1 MAIFVNALKSK
12 FDIHVVKHIDLED
25 LSIDMTGPNHWSTI
39 VSSNRLVARLA
50 RIPGFK
56 WPVQKVQL
64 RIIIQEEGKDVGQLE
79 SPFTPA
85 SVVDGASVTS
95 SISTCT
101 MTVFPTAH
109 SVFADFV
116 SELTTKPDHTFSVK
130 GSADIVINLGL
141 LGIHTIHGVD
151 FISDLTLRGLN
162 SLPDLKCTEI
172 TEVVRSS
179 AYEVT
184 IKALFDVNNPSQLAL
199 TLGDLQLA
207 VWLPASDDESDRPE
221 QFLGTVKLVDLKL
234 MQGVNEGKVAVMVL
248 DTTLEA
254 TQKFLEATEAR
265 TVVLKGYGST
275 SENAAINAGLNKL
288 RTTVFVP
295 VFSIPERVD

>member
-1 MAIFVNALKSK
+1 MAIIVNALKSK

-25 LSIDMTGPNHWSTI
+25 LSIDMTGPDHWSTI

-64 RIIIQEEGKDVGQLE
+64 REEGQDVGKLE

-95 SISTCT
+95 SIPTST
-101 MTVFPTAH
+101 MTIFPNAH
-109 SVFADFV
+109 SVFADFI
-116 SELTTKPDHTFSVK
+116 SELATKPNHTFSVK
-130 GSADIVINLGL
+130 GSADIVIDLGL
-141 LGIHTIHGVD
+141 LGVHTIHGVD
-151 FISDLTLRGLN
+151 FISDLTLRGLD

-179 AYEVT
+179 AHEVT
-184 IKALFDVNNPSQLAL
+184 VKALFTVNNPSQLAL

-207 VWLPASDDESDRPE
+207 VWSPASDEELDRPE
-221 QFLGTVKLVDLKL
+221 QFLGTVRLVDLKL
-234 MQGVNEGKVAVMVL
+234 VQGVNEDKVAVMVL
-248 DTTLEA
+248 DTSMEA
-254 TQKFLEATEAR
+254 TQKFLKATEAR
-265 TVVLKGYGST
+265 TVVLKGFGST
-275 SENAAINAGLNKL
+275 SENAAVNAGLNKL
-288 RTTVFVP
+288 RTTVTVP
-295 VFSIPERVD
+295 VFPVPDA

>member
-1 MAIFVNALKSK
+1 
-12 FDIHVVKHIDLED
+12 
-25 LSIDMTGPNHWSTI
+25 
-39 VSSNRLVARLA
+39 
-50 RIPGFK
+50 
-56 WPVQKVQL
+56 
-64 RIIIQEEGKDVGQLE
+64 EEGKDVGQLE

-85 SVVDGASVTS
+85 SVVDGASVSS

-179 AYEVT
+179 AYEVM

-254 TQKFLEATEAR
+254 TQEFLKATEER
-265 TVVLKGYGST
+265 MVVLKGYGST

-295 VFSIPERVD
+295 VFSIPERVV

>member
-1 MAIFVNALKSK
+1 MAILVNALKSK

-25 LSIDMTGPNHWSTI
+25 LSIDMTRPDHWSTI

-64 RIIIQEEGKDVGQLE
+64 REEGEDVGKLE

-95 SISTCT
+95 SILPCT
-101 MTVFPTAH
+101 MTIFPTAH
-109 SVFADFV
+109 SAFTDFV
-116 SELTTKPDHTFSVK
+116 SQLATKPDHTFSIK
-130 GSADIVINLGL
+130 GSADIVIDLGL
-141 LGIHTIHGVD
+141 LGIHTINGVD

-162 SLPDLKCTEI
+162 SLPDLECTEI
-172 TEVVRSS
+172 TEVVRSLAS
-179 AYEVT
+179 EVT
-184 IKALFDVNNPSQLAL
+184 VKALFAINNPSQLAL

-207 VWLPASDDESDRPE
+207 IWSPASEDESDRPE

-234 MQGVNEGKVAVMVL
+234 VQGVNEGKVAVMVL

-254 TQKFLEATEAR
+254 TRNFLRATEAR
-265 TVVLKGYGST
+265 TVVLKGFGST

-288 RTTVFVP
+288 RTTVSVP
-295 VFSIPERVD
+295 VFSVPDA

>member
-1 MAIFVNALKSK
+1 
-12 FDIHVVKHIDLED
+12 
-25 LSIDMTGPNHWSTI
+25 MTGPNHWSTI

-64 RIIIQEEGKDVGQLE
+64 REEGKDVGQLE

-248 DTTLEA
+248 DTTMEA
-254 TQKFLEATEAR
+254 TQKFLEVTEAR

-288 RTTVFVP
+288 RTTVSVP
-295 VFSIPERVD
+295 VFSVPERVD

>member
-1 MAIFVNALKSK
+1 MAILVNTLKSK

-25 LSIDMTGPNHWSTI
+25 LSIDMTGPDHWSTI

-64 RIIIQEEGKDVGQLE
+64 RIIIQEEGKDVGKLE

-95 SISTCT
+95 SISPCT
-101 MTVFPTAH
+101 MTIFPTAH

-116 SELTTKPDHTFSVK
+116 SQLATKPDHTFSVK

-141 LGIHTIHGVD
+141 LGIHTINGVD

-172 TEVVRSS
+172 TEVVRSLAS
-179 AYEVT
+179 EVT
-184 IKALFDVNNPSQLAL
+184 VKALFTINNPSQLAL

-207 VWLPASDDESDRPE
+207 VWSPASEDESDRPE

-234 MQGVNEGKVAVMVL
+234 VQGVNEGKVAVMVL

-254 TQKFLEATEAR
+254 TQNFLKATEAR
-265 TVVLKGYGST
+265 TVVLKGFGST
-275 SENAAINAGLNKL
+275 SENVAINAGLNKL
-288 RTTVFVP
+288 RTTVSVP
-295 VFSIPERVD
+295 VFSVPDA

>member
-1 MAIFVNALKSK
+1 MAILVNALKSK

-25 LSIDMTGPNHWSTI
+25 LSIDMTGPDHWSTI

-64 RIIIQEEGKDVGQLE
+64 RIIIQEEGKDVGKLE

-85 SVVDGASVTS
+85 SVADGASVTS

-101 MTVFPTAH
+101 MTIFPDAH
-109 SVFADFV
+109 SVFTDFV
-116 SELTTKPDHTFSVK
+116 SQLATKPDHTFSVK

-141 LGIHTIHGVD
+141 LGIHTINGVD

-179 AYEVT
+179 ACEVT
-184 IKALFDVNNPSQLAL
+184 VKALFAINNPSQLAL

-207 VWLPASDDESDRPE
+207 VWSPASEDESDRPE
-221 QFLGTVKLVDLKL
+221 QSLGTVKLVDLKL
-234 MQGVNEGKVAVMVL
+234 VQGMNEGKVAVMVL
-248 DTTLEA
+248 DMTLEA
-254 TQKFLEATEAR
+254 TQRFLKATEAR
-265 TVVLKGYGST
+265 TVVLKGFGSA

-288 RTTVFVP
+288 RTTVSVP
-295 VFSIPERVD
+295 VFSVPDA